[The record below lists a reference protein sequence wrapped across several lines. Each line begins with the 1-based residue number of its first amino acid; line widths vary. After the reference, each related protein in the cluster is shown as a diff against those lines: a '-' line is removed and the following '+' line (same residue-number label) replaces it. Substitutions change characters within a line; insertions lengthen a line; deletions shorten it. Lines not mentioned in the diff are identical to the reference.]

1 MESNQTRTYRRK
13 ASANIRTKLILDCSS
28 VSPTKFRPRQ
38 TQREMSPRKLE
49 VTQQVL
55 PTFYDRTPDNMMTK
69 KIIKPAI
76 A

>member
-1 MESNQTRTYRRK
+1 
-13 ASANIRTKLILDCSS
+13 
-28 VSPTKFRPRQ
+28 
-38 TQREMSPRKLE
+38 MSPRKLE